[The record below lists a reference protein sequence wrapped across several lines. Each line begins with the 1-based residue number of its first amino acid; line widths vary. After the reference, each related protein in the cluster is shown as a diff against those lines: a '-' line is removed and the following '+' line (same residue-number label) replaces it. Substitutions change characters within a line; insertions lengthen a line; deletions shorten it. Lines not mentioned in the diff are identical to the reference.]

1 MQGAKFKVWITTQ
14 EYIIMTCLWILSLG
28 TIDSTNYVWC
38 SLKFGDNC
46 DGFDLYIYS
55 VLIMKNFTLCSFIE
69 LKMKNVC
76 CHNNNYHSNVGSVF
90 PFSYFTLI
98 CVL

>member
-28 TIDSTNYVWC
+28 TIDSTNCVWC

-46 DGFDLYIYS
+46 DGFDLYIYCF
-55 VLIMKNFTLCSFIE
+55 KNEKLYF
-69 LKMKNVC
+69 
-76 CHNNNYHSNVGSVF
+76 VF
-90 PFSYFTLI
+90 FYRTQNEKCLLPQ
-98 CVL
+98 